1 MVASVLLFAHLIGAA
16 IEAVPTL
23 VWGFFFGLVL
33 FAVFDVGRARPPA
46 ILATLGAVGLVLGVA
61 VSGLKPMEAEAS
73 YAAYFLGGAFAVCA
87 WLLPA
92 VSGSFLLV
100 VLGLYTQV
108 LQAVVSLDWSI
119 LAIFVLGMATG
130 LALAARLIRYLMDRF
145 FEPLLGFL
153 TGFMAGALVKLW
165 PWQADGAL
173 LLPEQWSQAA
183 GSPAPGWVHPCHDAC
198 RCGRPVAAR
207 PGQTVASTAGEAM
220 SSRFLNCG
228 LRRGFRLSP
237 GPYFAWCCHRLHPS
251 RPGSMAMLCGLAG
264 KAGAAGYVVARLAAA
279 GGRRLGGLRDPDSRP
294 IVSERRFLS
303 RAHLRARASHRQ
315 GAPFR

>member
-1 MVASVLLFAHLIGAA
+1 MMEVGLVGRRGVGGWAGIVARGAAMGVAEVVPGISGGTIAFITGIYRELVSSLAAFSPVTLPWIVTDPRRFWHHHNLGFLGCLGCGMVASVLLFAHLIGAA

-130 LALAARLIRYLMDRF
+130 LALAARLIRYLMERF

-183 GSPAPGWVHPCHDAC
+183 GSPARV
-198 RCGRPVAAR
+198 
-207 PGQTVASTAGEAM
+207 
-220 SSRFLNCG
+220 
-228 LRRGFRLSP
+228 GFTLVT
-237 GPYFAWCCHRLHPS
+237 
-251 RPGSMAMLCGLAG
+251 MLAG
-264 KAGAAGYVVARLAAA
+264 AVALW
-279 GGRRLGGLRDPDSRP
+279 LL
-294 IVSERRFLS
+294 
-303 RAHLRARASHRQ
+303 ARAKQ
-315 GAPFR
+315 